1 MELAKV
7 SVVDGRILRNN
18 VEMYTYTHERERQR
32 EREREREWIQ
42 VFLLFYSTYF
52 YWLFRNFA

>member
-32 EREREREWIQ
+32 ERERERE
-42 VFLLFYSTYF
+42 
-52 YWLFRNFA
+52 